1 MGLGSWEEIVNERN
15 PEAIEEIYPPA
26 FVWHEP
32 DGDIQ
37 GYEQARQFV
46 STFFAGF
53 PDINN
58 ISVED
63 VIAEGACCS
72 SSGSFPNSS
81 RLTVSY
87 AYRAGASQ
95 L

>member
-1 MGLGSWEEIVNERN
+1 LGLGSWVLGGDLVNERN
-15 PEAIEEIYPPA
+15 PEAIEEIYPPD

-37 GYEQARQFV
+37 GYEQARQLI

-72 SSGSFPNSS
+72 SSGSFPNS
-81 RLTVSY
+81 V
-87 AYRAGASQ
+87 AG
-95 L
+95 